1 MADNKAEK
9 VRDIKLSENV
19 EEYLEQLLIFEEN
32 GESLAKIS
40 RVSEGLG
47 ISPPSA
53 VQMLK
58 KLEARGLVNYR
69 RREGVQLTENGRVVA
84 TQIIRNHR
92 LIETLM
98 KKTLGRDIDENV
110 VCGLEHHMTKEFA
123 DAICTL
129 LNHPHTCPHTNKI
142 PEGECCRKPVTSQP

>member
-1 MADNKAEK
+1 M
-9 VRDIKLSENV
+9 KLSENV

-40 RVSEGLG
+40 KVAEGLNVA
-47 ISPPSA
+47 PPSA

-58 KLEARGLVNYR
+58 KLEARGLVNYKK
-69 RREGVQLTENGRVVA
+69 REGVQLTKEGRKFA

-98 KKTLGRDIDENV
+98 KKTLEKDVDEDV
-110 VCGLEHHMTKEFA
+110 VCGLEHHMSEEFA
-123 DAICTL
+123 NAICTL
-129 LNHPHTCPHTNKI
+129 LNHPRSCPHKNKI
-142 PEGECCRKPVTSQP
+142 PEGKCCRVRSMVETG